1 MENNLNIVKSEFKE
15 LPNNIEAEQSVIGSI
30 LVTNEIF
37 DEISTIISSINF
49 YDPMH
54 QKIYNAIESLIY
66 KGMLAN
72 PITLKNYFED
82 EKDDL
87 DVPEY
92 LVKITKFSTSIR
104 QAIEYSKIIYDMFVR
119 RELIKISEQTIDNAK
134 ITDLDSSGQN
144 IIENSERL
152 LFDLAEKGSFNS
164 SLIKFDDAMKQ
175 TIEMASAAYKNEGGI
190 VGVPTGLRDLDDKL
204 GGLHQSDL
212 IIIAGRPS
220 MGKTSLATN
229 IAFNAAKHIQDNQ
242 KKSSVAFFSLEM
254 SSEQLSTRILSEQ
267 ARIGSNDIRRG
278 RISDEQFDQFL
289 ETSKNIAELPLFID
303 ETPAISIAAM
313 SNRARRIKR
322 LHGLDMI
329 VVDYIQLM
337 RGTTYNKDGR
347 VQEISQITQ
356 GLKAIAKE
364 LGVPVVALSQ
374 LSRQVEQ
381 RDDHKPQLA
390 DLRESGSIEQD
401 ADVVMFVYREGYYL
415 QRKEPREATVEH
427 AEWQAKMNEVAH
439 LAEIIIGKQ
448 RHGPIGKVTL
458 EFEKDLQNL
467 KILKLIKFKYKTL
480 MLTSLYE
487 NTILKNPKFIILILF
502 ITLISFGYY
511 SKDFRLDASSETL
524 LIEDD
529 PDLEYL
535 REITNRYGS
544 KEFLVLTY
552 TPNEGMISNTSIN
565 NLLSLKYK
573 IQSLDW
579 VHSVITLLDIPLL
592 NNTDAPLQER
602 LKGFKTL
609 KDEDVDKNRGFK
621 EILESP
627 VFRNFVISE
636 SGKTSGIIVNIKQ
649 NPILE
654 DIENRSKKEIDE
666 HRDKIKKQNHKN
678 ILEIRDVIKSY
689 DDVGKIYLG
698 GIPMIADDMMTFI
711 KSDIIVFGLGVLLFI
726 IATLWFVFKK

>member
-1 MENNLNIVKSEFKE
+1 MEKNFSIITNNFKE
-15 LPNNIEAEQSVIGSI
+15 LPNNIEAEQSVLGSI
-30 LVTNEIF
+30 LLSNEIF
-37 DEISTIISSINF
+37 DEISTIISNINF

-92 LVKITKFSTSIR
+92 LVKITKFSTSVR

-119 RELIKISEQTIDNAK
+119 RELIKISEQTIDSAK
-134 ITDLDSSGQN
+134 INDLDTNGQN

-152 LFDLAEKGSFNS
+152 LFDLAEKGSFSS

-229 IAFNAAKHIQDNQ
+229 IAFNAAKYIQDND
-242 KKSSVAFFSLEM
+242 KKSSIAFFSLEM

-278 RISDEQFDQFL
+278 RISDEEFDQFL
-289 ETSKNIAELPLFID
+289 ETSKNISELPLFID

-381 RDDHKPQLA
+381 RDDHKPQLS

-448 RHGPIGKVTL
+448 RHGPIGKITL
-458 EFEKDLQNL
+458 EFEERFT
-467 KILKLIKFKYKTL
+467 KFKDTQ
-480 MLTSLYE
+480 
-487 NTILKNPKFIILILF
+487 
-502 ITLISFGYY
+502 
-511 SKDFRLDASSETL
+511 
-524 LIEDD
+524 
-529 PDLEYL
+529 
-535 REITNRYGS
+535 
-544 KEFLVLTY
+544 
-552 TPNEGMISNTSIN
+552 IN
-565 NLLSLKYK
+565 
-573 IQSLDW
+573 
-579 VHSVITLLDIPLL
+579 
-592 NNTDAPLQER
+592 
-602 LKGFKTL
+602 
-609 KDEDVDKNRGFK
+609 
-621 EILESP
+621 
-627 VFRNFVISE
+627 
-636 SGKTSGIIVNIKQ
+636 
-649 NPILE
+649 
-654 DIENRSKKEIDE
+654 
-666 HRDKIKKQNHKN
+666 
-678 ILEIRDVIKSY
+678 
-689 DDVGKIYLG
+689 
-698 GIPMIADDMMTFI
+698 
-711 KSDIIVFGLGVLLFI
+711 
-726 IATLWFVFKK
+726 

>member
-1 MENNLNIVKSEFKE
+1 MENNLSVVKDNFKE

-37 DEISTIISSINF
+37 DEINTIISNTNF

-54 QKIYNAIESLIY
+54 QKIFNAIESLIY

-72 PITLKNYFED
+72 PITLKNYFEN

-87 DVPEY
+87 DIPEY
-92 LVKITKFSTSIR
+92 LVKITKFSTSVR

-134 ITDLDSSGQN
+134 INDLDTNGQN

-164 SLIKFDDAMKQ
+164 SLVKFDDAMKQ

-229 IAFNAAKHIQDNQ
+229 LAFNAAQNIQDNG

-267 ARIGSNDIRRG
+267 AKIASNDIRRG

-289 ETSKNIAELPLFID
+289 ETSKNISELPLFID

-322 LHGLDMI
+322 LHGLDLI

-337 RGTTYNKDGR
+337 KGTFNNKDGR

-458 EFEKDLQNL
+458 EFEERFT
-467 KILKLIKFKYKTL
+467 KFKDTQ
-480 MLTSLYE
+480 
-487 NTILKNPKFIILILF
+487 
-502 ITLISFGYY
+502 
-511 SKDFRLDASSETL
+511 
-524 LIEDD
+524 
-529 PDLEYL
+529 
-535 REITNRYGS
+535 
-544 KEFLVLTY
+544 
-552 TPNEGMISNTSIN
+552 N
-565 NLLSLKYK
+565 N
-573 IQSLDW
+573 
-579 VHSVITLLDIPLL
+579 
-592 NNTDAPLQER
+592 
-602 LKGFKTL
+602 
-609 KDEDVDKNRGFK
+609 
-621 EILESP
+621 
-627 VFRNFVISE
+627 
-636 SGKTSGIIVNIKQ
+636 
-649 NPILE
+649 
-654 DIENRSKKEIDE
+654 
-666 HRDKIKKQNHKN
+666 
-678 ILEIRDVIKSY
+678 
-689 DDVGKIYLG
+689 
-698 GIPMIADDMMTFI
+698 
-711 KSDIIVFGLGVLLFI
+711 
-726 IATLWFVFKK
+726 